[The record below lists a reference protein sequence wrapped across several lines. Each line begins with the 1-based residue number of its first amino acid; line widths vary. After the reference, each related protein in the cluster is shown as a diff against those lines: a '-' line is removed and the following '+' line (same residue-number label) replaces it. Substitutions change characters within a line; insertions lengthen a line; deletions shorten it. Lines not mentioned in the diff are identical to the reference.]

1 MGSAMAGNQWRNR
14 QIYDLIGQM
23 NPPIKT
29 FHIGILVFPS
39 CLQSCAVAPMD
50 VFNIANAVVQYR
62 PAAEH
67 VRFETHWIGARGD
80 SVTTSAGLRFP
91 TVPIDQRYDALIVPG
106 VDHDNPTQLTLLL
119 DQLGPEQELLHQFAL
134 SGRLLASN
142 CSSTFLVART
152 GLLDGRRATTSWWL
166 NTKFR
171 KSFPKVE
178 LDTEAL
184 IVQDGPF
191 LSSGGVTAF
200 IDMSLWLVGHFAS
213 EELRQITAKVLV
225 ADSQRASQS
234 PYIAAGIAQGNS
246 HAVIERARR
255 WLNAHM
261 DQEWSMAQLS
271 EHCHT
276 SARTLLRRF
285 QKAVGLSPIQYTQ
298 QLRVERAKA
307 LLESSMLSLEDIT
320 GRCGYENVS
329 TFSKV
334 FKRWTN
340 VTPREYRSRFGMRS

>member
-1 MGSAMAGNQWRNR
+1 MGSLTWREQWRNR
-14 QIYDLIGQM
+14 QKYDLIGQM
-23 NPPIKT
+23 NPPVNT

-39 CLQSCAVAPMD
+39 VLQSGAVAPVD
-50 VFNIANAVVQYR
+50 VFKIANTMAQYR

-67 VRFETHWIGARGD
+67 VHFEAHWIGARGA
-80 SVTTSAGLRFP
+80 SVTTAAGLQFP
-91 TVPIDQRYDALIVPG
+91 TQPMDDLIDALIVPG
-106 VDHDNPTQLTLLL
+106 VDHDNPGELSAALDLLA
-119 DQLGPEQELLHQFAL
+119 PEQALLRQYAS

-152 GLLDGRRATTSWWL
+152 GQLDGRRATTSWWL
-166 NTKFR
+166 NAKFR
-171 KSFPKVE
+171 KHFPQVE

-184 IVQDGPF
+184 VVQDGQF
-191 LSSGGVTAF
+191 LSSGGMTAY
-200 IDMSLWLVGHFAS
+200 IDMALWLVGHFAS

-225 ADSQRASQS
+225 ADSKRSSQS

-246 HAVIERARR
+246 HAMIERARR
-255 WLNAHM
+255 WLNEHM
-261 DQEWSMAQLS
+261 DQDWSMSELS
-271 EHCHT
+271 DYCHT

-298 QLRVERAKA
+298 QLRVERAKG

-340 VTPREYRSRFGMRS
+340 VTPREYRSRFGLRS

>member
-1 MGSAMAGNQWRNR
+1 MNQPSKSFR
-14 QIYDLIGQM
+14 
-23 NPPIKT
+23 
-29 FHIGILVFPS
+29 IGILVFPGV
-39 CLQSCAVAPMD
+39 LQGGAVAPCD
-50 VFNIANAVVQYR
+50 VFKIANTMAQYR

-67 VRFETHWIGARGD
+67 VHFTVQWVGARGA
-80 SVTTSAGLRFP
+80 SVSTRSGLQFP
-91 TVPIDQRYDALIVPG
+91 TVPMAGHFDALIVPG
-106 VDHDNPTQLTLLL
+106 VDHDHPGELTGALDLLA
-119 DQLGPEQELLHQFAL
+119 PELALLREYAA
-134 SGRLLASN
+134 SGQLLASC

-152 GLLDGRRATTSWWL
+152 GLLAGRRATTSWWL
-166 NTKFR
+166 SAKFR
-171 KSFPKVE
+171 KHFPDVQ
-178 LDTEAL
+178 LDTDEL
-184 IVQDGPF
+184 IVRDGSF
-191 LSSGGVTAF
+191 LSSGGMTTY
-200 IDMSLWLVGHFAS
+200 IDLALWLVGHFAG

-225 ADSQRASQS
+225 TDSNRSSQS
-234 PYIAAGIAQGNS
+234 PYIEAGIAQGNG
-246 HAVIERARR
+246 HAMIERARR

-261 DQEWSMAQLS
+261 DQEWSMAQLC

-298 QLRVERAKA
+298 QLRVERAKG

-340 VTPREYRSRFGMRS
+340 VTPREYRSRFGLRS

>member
-1 MGSAMAGNQWRNR
+1 
-14 QIYDLIGQM
+14 M
-23 NPPIKT
+23 NPPLTT
-29 FHIGILVFPS
+29 FHIGILVFPG

-50 VFNIANAVVQYR
+50 VLNIANTMVLFR

-67 VRFETHWIGARGD
+67 LRFEVHWIGARGEF
-80 SVTTSAGLRFP
+80 VTTGAGLRFP
-91 TVPIDQRYDALIVPG
+91 TVPMDQRIDALIVPG
-106 VDHDNPTQLTLLL
+106 VEHDNLDHLAQVLKQLA
-119 DQLGPEQELLHQFAL
+119 PEQELIRQFAQ

-166 NTKFR
+166 NAKFR
-171 KSFPKVE
+171 KLFPAVQ

-184 IVQDGPF
+184 IVHDGPF
-191 LSSGGVTAF
+191 LSSGGVTAY
-200 IDMSLWLVGHFAS
+200 IDMALWLVTHFAS
-213 EELRQITAKVLV
+213 EELRQITAKMLV
-225 ADSQRASQS
+225 ADSNRSSQS
-234 PYIAAGIAQGNS
+234 PYVAAAVAQGNG
-246 HAVIERARR
+246 HAMIERARR

-261 DQEWSMAQLS
+261 DQDWNMAQLS

-298 QLRVERAKA
+298 QLRVERAKS

-320 GRCGYENVS
+320 ARCGYENVS

-334 FKRWTN
+334 FKRWTD
-340 VTPREYRSRFGMRS
+340 VTPREYRSRFGLRS